1 MSLIDYLFRRPRPGN
16 ANVAKDRLAII
27 VAREGRTISKAA
39 YLPQL
44 RQEILQVLARYEKI
58 DLDQVSVT
66 VESQGDVEVLELNVI
81 LSDPA
86 NVRRAGGGS
95 RHAPFFADPLAP
107 ERAASIAP
115 ERAAAAAR

>member
-1 MSLIDYLFRRPRPGN
+1 MICMSLIDYLFRRPRPGN

-27 VAREGRTISKAA
+27 VAREGRTMAKAA

-58 DLDQVSVT
+58 DLEQVTVT
-66 VESQGDVEVLELNVI
+66 VENQGDVEVLELNVV

-86 NVRRAGGGS
+86 NVRRINS
-95 RHAPFFADPLAP
+95 RHSPFFG
-107 ERAASIAP
+107 EIGP
-115 ERAAAAAR
+115 ERAAAGALNP